1 MRQVDRV
8 VRRGSILLTLAAC
21 LAISPLLP
29 GRACAK
35 PDGFYLN
42 GAYYRANPG
51 PRPRQRKDAPAQ
63 AATVPLPVPRPR
75 FPGESRPVVEP
86 RAPAATGESPT
97 PSPSETSQSLR
108 RKGPADIAKPESI
121 EPAPSADAA
130 KREPGSVPT
139 VEKPGDTSAP
149 LPPQKPTELETPA
162 AHKPATSAGEKPV
175 GATAAP
181 PVQPAVSPSG
191 ATTAFTPRS
200 PDDDA
205 ACPSRLTGRHVDAEP
220 IAIGPQPDPRC
231 TVVQPVRLSG
241 LVLPDGGK
249 VAFPDRPT
257 IACTTADIFSLYVR
271 DLLVPLAKGTFSSP
285 IAAVWTGPGLECR
298 SRDHIF
304 GAKLSAHGQG
314 LAIDIAQ
321 LKLADGRM
329 IAVGEP
335 KTDTDTAFETASRAA
350 ACGYFH
356 TVLGPGSDSYH
367 RTHWHF
373 DLEVRG
379 NKGDAK
385 YCK

>member
-1 MRQVDRV
+1 MQRVDRV
-8 VRRGSILLTLAAC
+8 VRLASSRLALAAS

-29 GRACAK
+29 GHACAK
-35 PDGFYLN
+35 PDGFYLG
-42 GAYYRANPG
+42 GAYYRANPE
-51 PRPRQRKDAPAQ
+51 PRPRRRNDAPAQ
-63 AATVPLPVPRPR
+63 TATVPLPVPRPR
-75 FPGESRPVVEP
+75 FPGDLRPLVEP
-86 RAPAATGESPT
+86 RAPAPAREPPA
-97 PSPSETSQSLR
+97 PSPAETSQSSQ
-108 RKGPADIAKPESI
+108 RKGPADTARPKSI
-121 EPAPSADAA
+121 EPAPSADAT
-130 KREPGSVPT
+130 KREPEAVPPA
-139 VEKPGDTSAP
+139 EKPGDTTAP
-149 LPPQKPTELETPA
+149 LPPQKPAALGTSTEHPA
-162 AHKPATSAGEKPV
+162 ASAGEKPV
-175 GATAAP
+175 GATATP
-181 PVQPAVSPSG
+181 PIQPAVSPSG
-191 ATTAFTPRS
+191 ATNAFTPRS
-200 PDDDA
+200 PDDDP
-205 ACPSRLTGRHVDAEP
+205 ACTSRLAGRHVEAEP

-231 TVVQPVRLSG
+231 TVIQPVRLSG

-257 IACTTADIFSLYVR
+257 IACTTADVFSLYVR
-271 DLLVPLAKGTFSSP
+271 DLLVPLAKGTFNSP

-335 KTDTDTAFETASRAA
+335 KTDIDTAFETASRAA

-379 NKGDAK
+379 TKGDAK